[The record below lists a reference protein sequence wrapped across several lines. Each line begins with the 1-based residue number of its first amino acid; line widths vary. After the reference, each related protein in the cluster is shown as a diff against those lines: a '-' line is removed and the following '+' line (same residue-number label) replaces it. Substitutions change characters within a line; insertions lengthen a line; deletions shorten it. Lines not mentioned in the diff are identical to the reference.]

1 MSPEVKPVCLK
12 LNTMK
17 NYAEIWKHNDTFP
30 DWHTH
35 TRERVCVCV
44 REGQGVW
51 EPFASHTSC
60 MTAFHHRDPP
70 DQEVRSYL
78 CEVLTAVR
86 CSDGTKYFLSPSW
99 RHSTEQLRRRRVM
112 CEKTSPTCLSETQWL
127 CNQSDFFFFLRCFV
141 LAHAAMKNVGIWAT
155 NGTAKNTGFW
165 QEVQLA
171 LALFPAQSQWQ
182 RLRNRNVLFRQQTP
196 CRSCQGHVWLVPAVL
211 PQRQSTQ
218 EFYSGCTFLTG
229 PPPTHPPTTRAGK
242 GLGSR
247 FEPGIFC
254 MSAVNNA
261 NVAFCEAQILPTNC
275 C

>member
-99 RHSTEQLRRRRVM
+99 RHGTEQLLRRRVM
-112 CEKTSPTCLSETQWL
+112 CEKTSPTCSSATQWL
-127 CNQSDFFFFLRCFV
+127 CNQSDFFFLRCFV

-155 NGTAKNTGFW
+155 NGTATNTGFW

-182 RLRNRNVLFRQQTP
+182 RLRNRNVLFWQQTS
-196 CRSCQGHVWLVPAVL
+196 CRSCQGHVWLVPAVS

-218 EFYSGCTFLTG
+218 GFGSVFTADA
-229 PPPTHPPTTRAGK
+229 PSWQDPHPPTHPSNHPPP
-242 GLGSR
+242 GLGEDWEVDLNLGS
-247 FEPGIFC
+247 
-254 MSAVNNA
+254 SA
-261 NVAFCEAQILPTNC
+261 CQQ
-275 C
+275 